1 MPKYRLGRLRGE
13 FCAVHYDETGKR
25 HRHTLGTDNKI
36 AAAAAVDKLNAQDER
51 KPGQTVQALWDAY
64 REEKKGRRIA
74 ESMITTWKALKGTF
88 GGRDASTIG
97 SETCRGYMSERRALR
112 RADGTIWTELNHLR
126 IVLSW
131 AAKRNR
137 LSSVPYIDMPPKPQP
152 RDRWLTREEVGSLKN
167 CATAEHIRL
176 FIILAIAT
184 GGRKEA
190 LLSLKWDQVD
200 FVRGIIHLDD
210 QKAPHK
216 RKGRASVPM
225 NRTILAAL
233 REQRKA
239 ALSDY
244 VIEWNG
250 QRVKSVKRSLAKTA
264 EKAGLTDVTAHVFR
278 HSAAIWMV
286 SDGIPMPKVAQYL
299 GHSDDRI
306 TQRVYARFA
315 PSHMQDAADALNLDF
330 DGIDGGEGVPTGT
343 DLVRSVPKA

>member
-36 AAAAAVDKLNAQDER
+36 AAAAAIDKLNQQEER
-51 KPGQTVQALWDAY
+51 KPGQTVQSLWDAY

-88 GGRDASTIG
+88 GEREAENIGDA
-97 SETCRGYMSERRALR
+97 TCQGYIAERRSR
-112 RADGTIWTELNHLR
+112 GRSDGTIWTELNHLR
-126 IVLSW
+126 IVVGW
-131 AAKRNR
+131 AAKRGR
-137 LSSVPYIDMPPKPQP
+137 IARPPYIAMPPKPAP
-152 RDRWLTREEVGSLKN
+152 KDRWLTRDEVGRLKN
-167 CATAEHIRL
+167 AATAEHIRL

-190 LLSLKWDQVD
+190 LLTLKWDQVD

-225 NRTILAAL
+225 NRTVLAAL

-244 VIEWNG
+244 VIEWNR

-306 TQRVYARFA
+306 TQRVYARYA
-315 PSHMQDAADALNLDF
+315 PSHMQDAADALNLDL
-330 DGIDGGEGVPTGT
+330 DEIDGGEGVPTGT
-343 DLVRSVPKA
+343 PEPAAMTQR